1 MPFHFP
7 DSNDHCLKLRCSFTD
22 SSLNCKL
29 PEGRKLILS
38 PKNFKYMWKERSN
51 RVWSYDK
58 PKGKSLGRVWLFAT
72 SWTIAHQA
80 PPSMGLS
87 RQEYWSGLPFPSP
100 GALPDPGIEPRSPT
114 LQADT
119 LTSEPPG
126 NPMTNLNS
134 ILKSRDITWLTK
146 IRIVK
151 AMDFPG
157 VMYRSESWTIKAES
171 PRTVAFELWS
181 WRRLL
186 RSLGQQGDPTG
197 QS

>member
-1 MPFHFP
+1 MQA
-7 DSNDHCLKLRCSFTD
+7 
-22 SSLNCKL
+22 
-29 PEGRKLILS
+29 
-38 PKNFKYMWKERSN
+38 
-51 RVWSYDK
+51 DK
-58 PKGKSLGRVWLFAT
+58 VKVKSLSRVRLFAT
-72 SWTIAHQA
+72 PWSVAHSA
-80 PPSMGLS
+80 PPPMGFS
-87 RQEYWSGLPFPSP
+87 RQGYWSGLPFPS
-100 GALPDPGIEPRSPT
+100 ARNLSDPGIEPRSPT